1 MIDQPS
7 KCLGRG
13 DKEQKSKEGGKGG
26 TGVSEICFIPL
37 MWSVLLKISV
47 ITSIFFVFIDL

>member
-37 MWSVLLKISV
+37 MRSVLLKISV
-47 ITSIFFVFIDL
+47 ITSIFFVFIDF